1 MEYRLIRHQ
10 TRGLY
15 LVAGSDGL
23 VSAPLDAPWP
33 LTSTGA
39 PQPGW
44 WRVPR
49 PEYSTAL
56 WEHPLWTIV
65 ARHVSPGTYGRD
77 SDGNY
82 AAPGSDH
89 VRFTTSASLS
99 GEVDP
104 PPPASAPE
112 LNATP

>member
-10 TRGLY
+10 LRGLY

-23 VSAPLDAPWP
+23 VSAPLEGPDL

-39 PQPGW
+39 LRPDW

-65 ARHVSPGTYGRD
+65 ARHV
-77 SDGNY
+77 
-82 AAPGSDH
+82 APGAYRYDDDGSYGLTTSDH
-89 VRFTTSASLS
+89 ARFTTSSALP
-99 GEVDP
+99 GEVEP
-104 PPPASAPE
+104 PPPATAPE

>member
-1 MEYRLIRHQ
+1 MEYRLIRHR

-23 VSAPLDAPWP
+23 VSAPIEGPGP
-33 LTSTGA
+33 LTTTGT
-39 PQPGW
+39 PKPGW

-65 ARHVSPGTYGRD
+65 ARHVSPDTYRYD
-77 SDGNY
+77 DDGGY
-82 AAPGSDH
+82 GLTAPDQA
-89 VRFTTSASLS
+89 RFATSSALAR
-99 GEVDP
+99 EVE
-104 PPPASAPE
+104 PPPAPATE